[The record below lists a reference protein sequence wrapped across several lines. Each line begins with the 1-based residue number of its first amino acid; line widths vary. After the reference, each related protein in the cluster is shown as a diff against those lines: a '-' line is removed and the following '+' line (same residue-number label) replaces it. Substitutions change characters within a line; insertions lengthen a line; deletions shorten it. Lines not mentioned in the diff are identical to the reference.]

1 MRLVCGT
8 PDWMRKYS
16 ELCGD
21 RQLGYEPWPS
31 RLTVFIAEGKELV
44 AGVMVYDTTGPFL
57 FFEHLVTNETASLR
71 ARYRAVNLL
80 VEECLSMCRHL
91 GKLPQVM
98 VQHVGIKR
106 ILEKHGLVA
115 PGAFC
120 MTCHF
125 ANLEKSN
132 DQQEPFAAA
141 KHPRKLADSTL
152 TEPAPPGHPAG
163 DLGIYDSVLGGSA
176 KRGAAAAADL
186 R

>member
-8 PDWMRKYS
+8 PEWISKYS
-16 ELCGD
+16 ELCKD

-57 FFEHLVTNETASLR
+57 FFEHLVTNPEAPLKLR
-71 ARYRAVNLL
+71 FRAVNLL

-98 VQHVGIKR
+98 VQHAGIKR

-125 ANLEKSN
+125 ANLETN
-132 DQQEPFAAA
+132 DQQEPLTTT
-141 KHPRKLADSTL
+141 KYPRRLKDSAP
-152 TEPAPPGHPAG
+152 TERAPEGHPDD
-163 DLGIYDSVLGGSA
+163 DLGVYHQVLGRGANVGSA
-176 KRGAAAAADL
+176 SP
-186 R
+186 